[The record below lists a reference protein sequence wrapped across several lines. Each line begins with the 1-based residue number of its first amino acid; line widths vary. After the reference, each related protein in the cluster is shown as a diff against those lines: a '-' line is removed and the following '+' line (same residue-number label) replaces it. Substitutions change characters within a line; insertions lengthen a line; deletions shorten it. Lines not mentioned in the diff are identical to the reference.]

1 MSGPLEGSEQLEL
14 ELTPEPVMGPAA
26 GAVVLHVCLGA
37 AILLYGILGGFFHHN
52 LWGNAGTGGAIQVNL
67 VSNALPLP
75 SEQPVNQ
82 NVLSTET
89 PSPAPAPPEPKAKQ
103 EVDQTAIPILGRQK
117 KPQHEETR
125 RTPPRQQEP
134 IQNTRATYGEQ
145 SGSSMPRAT
154 VTQNATASQTTVTN
168 SSFGSLFGWYVD
180 GITRKMSQNW
190 YKSLVDPSTPRG
202 AKANIQF
209 KIYRDGSVGD
219 VQLQQTSGSPTLDS
233 SCLRSA
239 ERANN
244 FGNLPSGYG
253 DTYLQ
258 VYYYCE
264 Y

>member
-1 MSGPLEGSEQLEL
+1 MNGPLEGSEQLEL

-26 GAVVLHVCLGA
+26 GSVVLHLCVGA

-75 SEQPVNQ
+75 SDQPVNK
-82 NVLSTET
+82 NVLATET
-89 PSPAPAPPEPKAKQ
+89 PSPAPAPPTPKAKQ

-117 KPQHEETR
+117 KPQHEQVR

-134 IQNTRATYGEQ
+134 IPNTRATYGEQ

-154 VTQNATASQTTVTN
+154 VTQNATPSQTTVAN

-190 YKSLVDPSTPRG
+190 YKALVDPSTPRG
-202 AKANIQF
+202 AKAYIQF
-209 KIYRDGSVGD
+209 KIYRDGSVGE
-219 VQLQQTSGSPTLDS
+219 VQMQQTSGSPTLDS
-233 SCLRSA
+233 SCLRAA

-244 FGNLPSGYG
+244 FGNLPSGYR